1 MHTSGSTVHPAP
13 VSGVRSGLPK
23 EPEMKSFARPTTALA
38 GLLLFAAAAG
48 VDAQSND
55 TISHVPFAFKVG
67 KAELPRDTYRISSMS
82 GHTDVF
88 LISGYRHSAVLMGQP
103 DGREKDSKPRLV
115 FRRYGDQYFLHE
127 VRLPG
132 NTGLTLP
139 ESRQEREAAQR
150 LASNAKPEVVV
161 VLAQQ

>member
-1 MHTSGSTVHPAP
+1 
-13 VSGVRSGLPK
+13 
-23 EPEMKSFARPTTALA
+23 MKSFTRTITAVA
-38 GLLLFAAAAG
+38 GVLLFAAAG

-88 LISGYRHSAVLMGQP
+88 LISGYRHSAVLMGLP
-103 DGREKDSKPRLV
+103 DGREKDSQPRLV

-132 NTGLTLP
+132 NTGFTLP
-139 ESRQEREAAQR
+139 EARQEREAAQR
-150 LASNAKPEVVV
+150 LASSTKPEVVV
-161 VLAQQ
+161 VFAQD